1 VKPKQAA
8 LVPQQHAMQSA
19 NQRATNLLAKP
30 TRKLASCTAGF
41 TWFIIVNYQI
51 Q

>member
-19 NQRATNLLAKP
+19 NQRATNLLAKL
-30 TRKLASCTAGF
+30 TRKLASCAAGF
-41 TWFIIVNYQI
+41 IFYI
-51 Q
+51 